1 MGDGRFGSKSGFA
14 GKRAAQ
20 QYADEQELAARLWP
34 RLRVEPGLT
43 VGEWW
48 QRWSSAQDLAP
59 ATLENCAQQYRRHV
73 HPRFGH
79 RALAEIT
86 GLDLSEF
93 ARDLREAGLAAS
105 SVTVVLS
112 VMRDLLADA
121 VSEGLIPSAPRYV
134 SGTGVPE
141 GTHLYA
147 RVSP

>member
-1 MGDGRFGSKSGFA
+1 VGDGRFGSKSGFA

-48 QRWSSAQDLAP
+48 LRWSSAQDLAS
-59 ATLENCAQQYRRHV
+59 ATMESYAQQYRRHV
-73 HPRFGH
+73 HPRFGQ

-93 ARDLREAGLAAS
+93 ARDLRAAGLRRRA
-105 SVTVVLS
+105 
-112 VMRDLLADA
+112 
-121 VSEGLIPSAPRYV
+121 
-134 SGTGVPE
+134 
-141 GTHLYA
+141 
-147 RVSP
+147 